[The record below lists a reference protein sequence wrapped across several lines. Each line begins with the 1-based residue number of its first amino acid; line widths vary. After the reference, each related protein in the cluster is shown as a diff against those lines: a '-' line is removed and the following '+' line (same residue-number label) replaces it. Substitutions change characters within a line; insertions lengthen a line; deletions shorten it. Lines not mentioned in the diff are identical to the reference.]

1 MWISVMYL
9 WMINVLTLLTF
20 GWDKARAKRRR
31 RRVPER
37 KLLWLAVLGGS
48 PAALLGRWIFQHK
61 TRKRG
66 FTMWLLG
73 IVLAQ
78 SAAVYLVI
86 SGNLFGLD

>member
-1 MWISVMYL
+1 MYL

-20 GWDKARAKRRR
+20 SWDKARAKRRG